1 MRSPTRTVVNDRS
14 LRRREDRRYPR
25 RREIMFGML
34 KSAVLC
40 GGVVVGSLFGAAP
53 QAEAGG
59 WGVSFYSA
67 APVGYYGGGYGG
79 YGGGFGAYPMYGA
92 FPGYGGFGGYSV
104 GYRSF
109 YPSYG
114 YGGYRQS
121 FYGGNPYHRHCR

>member
-1 MRSPTRTVVNDRS
+1 
-14 LRRREDRRYPR
+14 
-25 RREIMFGML
+25 MFGML

-59 WGVSFYSA
+59 WGISIYSA

-79 YGGGFGAYPMYGA
+79 YGGYGAYPSYGA
-92 FPGYGGFGGYSV
+92 YPGYGGYSV

-109 YPSYG
+109 STSYG
-114 YGGYRQS
+114 YGGYGGGYRQS
-121 FYGGNPYHRHCR
+121 FYGGGGYPHHHHRHCR